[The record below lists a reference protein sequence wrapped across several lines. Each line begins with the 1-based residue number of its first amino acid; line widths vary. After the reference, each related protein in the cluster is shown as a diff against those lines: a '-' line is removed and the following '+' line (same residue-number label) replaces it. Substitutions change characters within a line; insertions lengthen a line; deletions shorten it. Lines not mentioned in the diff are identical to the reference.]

1 MMVSIK
7 LPVEDQQQ
15 PLHQQMKFLGA
26 ELRDQ
31 EDKYH
36 WTVNKQ
42 KPENKQF
49 DIFLKCRIC

>member
-1 MMVSIK
+1 
-7 LPVEDQQQ
+7 
-15 PLHQQMKFLGA
+15 MKFLGA
-26 ELRDQ
+26 ELTDQ

-49 DIFLKCRIC
+49 STFFLSAAFVNDS